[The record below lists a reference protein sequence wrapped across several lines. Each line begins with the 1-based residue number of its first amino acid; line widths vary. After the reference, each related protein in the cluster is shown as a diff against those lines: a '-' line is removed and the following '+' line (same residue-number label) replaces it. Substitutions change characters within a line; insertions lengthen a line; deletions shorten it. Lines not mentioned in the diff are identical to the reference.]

1 MPDIADA
8 VSLIDL
14 RNLALA
20 AVVGFLIGFE
30 REWTHAAEAR
40 EHTFAGARTFAL
52 IGFVGGLSGFLT
64 DDWVFIAVAFAA
76 VAALTIV
83 AYWAD
88 ARETPGFGGTTE
100 IAIFATFLLGLAA
113 TRGHLL
119 VAVVGGVSVAV
130 LLSLKDSV
138 RRLAASLSEAEIH
151 AALRFLAISIIIL
164 PILPDQGYGPYEA
177 LNPREIW
184 LMVVFISGLSFL
196 GYWLDKTL
204 GAERGVFVTG
214 IVGGLASSTATTL
227 SLSKFARDGV
237 AVPRTV
243 AAGVIIANVVMLIRV
258 GFLLAAVSRPVLSA
272 IWPVLAAGAVVG
284 TGAALFYWRRAGKT
298 KPADAELEVGNPME
312 IKPALVF
319 AALLAVI
326 SLASKFGADQFGE
339 TALFV
344 VGFVS
349 GLADVDA
356 MTLTAG
362 RQAATGAVG
371 ALAAGGAIM
380 AAVASNIVVKA
391 GMAWS
396 IGGRDVGAMVAGT
409 FAAIIAASGGVYLF
423 LNAA

>member
-1 MPDIADA
+1 MPEVDA
-8 VSLIDL
+8 VSLVDL

-30 REWTHAAEAR
+30 REWTHVAEAR

-52 IGFVGGLSGFLT
+52 VGFIGGLVGFLT
-64 DDWVFIAVAFAA
+64 SDWSFIAVAFAA

-88 ARETPGFGGTTE
+88 AREAPGLGGTTE
-100 IAIFATFLLGLAA
+100 MAIFATFLLGLAA

-119 VAVVGGVSVAV
+119 VAVIGGVSVAI
-130 LLSLKDSV
+130 LLSLKDTV
-138 RRLAASLSEAEIH
+138 KRIAASLSEAEIH

-196 GYWLDKTL
+196 GYWLVKAL
-204 GAERGVFVTG
+204 GSEQGVFVTG

-227 SLSKFARDGV
+227 SLSKFARDGKSE
-237 AVPRTV
+237 ASAV
-243 AAGVIIANVVMLIRV
+243 AAGVIAANVVMLIRV
-258 GFLLAAVSRPVLSA
+258 GFLLAAVARPALAA

-284 TGAALFYWRRAGKT
+284 TAAALYFWRAAGKSKT
-298 KPADAELEVGNPME
+298 SAAALEVDNPME
-312 IKPALVF
+312 VKPALIF
-319 AALLAVI
+319 AGLLAIIAV
-326 SLASKFGADQFGE
+326 ASRFGADQFGE
-339 TALFV
+339 GALFV
-344 VGFVS
+344 VGLVS

-362 RQAATGAVG
+362 RQAASGAIG
-371 ALAAGGAIM
+371 ALVAGGAIM

-391 GMAWS
+391 AMSWS
-396 IGGRDVGAMVAGT
+396 IGGRSVGLIVAGV
-409 FAAIIAASGGVYLF
+409 FAAIIATGAAVYLF